1 MQLLGFDFGVFILP
15 HPDKADRGGEDGFFI
30 NNELNALGVADGVGS
45 WYSRGIDPGIYAR
58 ELVQLTEAAIQAGQR
73 DPVKALREAYDGN
86 KRLGTSTACVA
97 LLNEDQLDSVNLG
110 DSGFIIIRDG
120 QVVQARQVTIHGFN
134 FPFQLGKEGPD
145 RPEDGV
151 VGRFEIKLED
161 IIIMGTDGLWDNLF
175 EDQVAEL
182 TVWQSDMSDLAKN
195 IGEEARLAATEP
207 GRKTPWSGVG
217 GKLDD
222 ISVIAARVVFA

>member
-1 MQLLGFDFGVFILP
+1 
-15 HPDKADRGGEDGFFI
+15 
-30 NNELNALGVADGVGS
+30 
-45 WYSRGIDPGIYAR
+45 
-58 ELVQLTEAAIQAGQR
+58 
-73 DPVKALREAYDGN
+73 
-86 KRLGTSTACVA
+86 
-97 LLNEDQLDSVNLG
+97 
-110 DSGFIIIRDG
+110 
-120 QVVQARQVTIHGFN
+120 
-134 FPFQLGKEGPD
+134 
-145 RPEDGV
+145 
-151 VGRFEIKLED
+151 
-161 IIIMGTDGLWDNLF
+161 MGTDGLWDNLF

>member
-1 MQLLGFDFGVFILP
+1 M
-15 HPDKADRGGEDGFFI
+15 
-30 NNELNALGVADGVGS
+30 NEGKL
-45 WYSRGIDPGIYAR
+45 
-58 ELVQLTEAAIQAGQR
+58 E
-73 DPVKALREAYDGN
+73 
-86 KRLGTSTACVA
+86 
-97 LLNEDQLDSVNLG
+97 SVNVG

-120 QVVQARQVTIHGFN
+120 QVAQTRQVTIHGFN
-134 FPFQLGKEGPD
+134 FPFQLGKDGSD
-145 RPEDGV
+145 SPEDGV

-175 EDQVAEL
+175 EKEIAQLV
-182 TVWQSDMSDLAKN
+182 VWKSDMANLAKN

-222 ISVIAARVVFA
+222 ISVIATRVIFALRFLFIAWQDVQQGFLVFGV